1 MTINELKDELRTN
14 NLLLGSIQVRINEK
28 CFSPNILGIF
38 KGNNIFFIYDT
49 NDRGNLIILDKGNEN
64 DMCNALHRRL
74 KKIDVRNRKKYKK

>member
-38 KGNNIFFIYDT
+38 KENNIFLFMIQM
-49 NDRGNLIILDKGNEN
+49 IEEIL
-64 DMCNALHRRL
+64 L
-74 KKIDVRNRKKYKK
+74 Y